1 MIENVE
7 RDEKRVRTVT
17 FREAV
22 RKWLKIC
29 VDILYRFGSLLEHRY
44 VFLHVVRC
52 RGISQWYACSPD
64 SMHDALGLEPR
75 TCHL

>member
-1 MIENVE
+1 MMIENVE

-52 RGISQWYACSPD
+52 RGISQWYACCPEST
-64 SMHDALGLEPR
+64 SAAAAHA
-75 TCHL
+75 